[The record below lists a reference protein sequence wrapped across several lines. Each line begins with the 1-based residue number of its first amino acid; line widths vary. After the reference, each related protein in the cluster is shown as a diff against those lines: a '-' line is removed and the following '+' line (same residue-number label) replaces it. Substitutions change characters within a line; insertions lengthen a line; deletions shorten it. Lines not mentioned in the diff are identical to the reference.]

1 MRQFKD
7 TTYYVEEDG
16 RVFSKKSNRYL
27 KPFKMKNGY
36 YVINLGKYNRELV
49 HRLVAKVYLENPNQF
64 KEVNHKD
71 GNKENNHMSN
81 LEWCTRQQNCQHA
94 HDLGLNYAKKG
105 SNNVNSLLTED
116 QVLEIRRLHKTK
128 IYSCRQIGEMFGV
141 KGSTIDYIVNYKAW
155 KHVK

>member
-1 MRQFKD
+1 MKQFKD
-7 TTYYVEEDG
+7 TKYYVESDG
-16 RVFSKKSNRYL
+16 RVFSKHTNRYL

-36 YVINLGKYNRELV
+36 WVIALGKHRKELV
-49 HRLVAKVYLENPNQF
+49 HRLVAFMYVENTNQL

-71 GNKENNHMSN
+71 GNKDNNHESN

-94 HDLGLNYAKKG
+94 LDKGLRVASKG
-105 SNNVNSLLTED
+105 STHSNSLLTEEK
-116 QVLEIRRLHKTK
+116 VLEIRKLHKTK